1 VIASACKA
9 LGATTDADGSFRFH
23 AEGPEGVEAAARIA
37 LPAEPREVT
46 VDGEALAAD
55 ARIWDASSKTL
66 FVRFPNSASG
76 RVVVVK

>member
-1 VIASACKA
+1 
-9 LGATTDADGSFRFH
+9 
-23 AEGPEGVEAAARIA
+23 